1 MLRRPYGLV
10 CSSLLLILVPL
21 GLPLG
26 AQTGREV
33 ARYALASVV
42 VIFAQNEKGK
52 VFALG
57 SGFFVADGIIATN
70 YHVIQ
75 GASRLS
81 AKIVGQS
88 GLYPISRVLMTDR
101 PRDLAFL
108 AVTGVKASALTLGD
122 DTRVAAGD
130 EVYVIGNPQGL
141 EGTFSKGV
149 ISGIRFIN
157 GKRYLQITAPIS
169 PGSSGGPV
177 LNASGEVIGVAVGS
191 LRTGQ
196 NLNFAIPIS
205 YLSSLLSSPEQT
217 TNGFNVNPN
226 HLPNEKKTAQ
236 PDSTKQPA
244 RVPSNYEVKEIAERI
259 SDVRKH
265 KDSADAHFK
274 LAETY
279 RRWSFHKVEAIQA
292 YKRAIELDPAYA
304 QAYYGLAE
312 AYMMHLPSRR
322 VDPAELEKQ
331 VTMAADAYKQAI
343 RRKPD
348 YFEAHLGLANAYSSL
363 GRFDEAI
370 EACKLALSI
379 KPEST
384 EALEELGSDYSAI
397 ERYSDAIE
405 AYKRAFEIDPTKYRV
420 LYDIGRIYFEQRQYQ
435 DAIRMY
441 EKGLRIAD
449 DGSATLDEYYNLWEA
464 YKETDSVP
472 GGTKYFARLVTET
485 KISLLKFES
494 ESRLPAFSGKG
505 TRPPYEEVATRRKL
519 AWLYRSLGN
528 LYVFSRNK
536 AVALEQYK
544 ALKALGTDGLI
555 QKLASELFEEI
566 YK

>member
-1 MLRRPYGLV
+1 MLRRPNGLV

-21 GLPLG
+21 GLSLA

-52 VFALG
+52 AFALG

-75 GASRLS
+75 GAPRLS
-81 AKIVGQS
+81 AKIVGQR

-101 PRDLAFL
+101 TRDLAFL

-122 DTRVAAGD
+122 DTRVAPGD

-149 ISGIRFIN
+149 ISGIRSIN

-205 YLSSLLSSPEQT
+205 YLSSLLSSAEQT
-217 TNGFNVNPN
+217 TNRFNVNPKD
-226 HLPNEKKTAQ
+226 LPNEKKTSQ
-236 PDSTKQPA
+236 TDSTKQPA

-259 SDVRKH
+259 SEVRKH

-279 RRWSFHKVEAIQA
+279 RRWTFHKVESIQS
-292 YKRAIELDPAYA
+292 YKRAIEIDPTHPETF
-304 QAYYGLAE
+304 YGLAE
-312 AYMMHLPSRR
+312 VYMTRLPSRR
-322 VDPAELEKQ
+322 VDPGELANQ
-331 VTMAADAYKQAI
+331 AAMAAEAYKQAI
-343 RRKPD
+343 RLKPD
-348 YFEAHLGLANAYSSL
+348 YFEAHLGLARAYSSL
-363 GRFDEAI
+363 DRFDDAI
-370 EACKLALSI
+370 EACKIALSI
-379 KPEST
+379 KPASP
-384 EALEELGSDYSAI
+384 EALNELGSDYFITES
-397 ERYSDAIE
+397 YSDAIE
-405 AYKRAFEIDPTKYRV
+405 TYQRSFEIDPTDYRV
-420 LYDIGRIYFEQRQYQ
+420 LYDIGRIYLEQKQYL
-435 DAIRMY
+435 DAIKMY
-441 EKGLRIAD
+441 QRGIRAAES
-449 DGSATLDEYYNLWEA
+449 GSVTFDEYYNLCEA
-464 YKETDSVP
+464 YEAAGRT
-472 GGTKYFARLVTET
+472 GTGIAYFNVLIAET
-485 KISLLKFES
+485 KERIAKLSPDPKVRSQEFVQQADMKS
-494 ESRLPAFSGKG
+494 
-505 TRPPYEEVATRRKL
+505 KL
-519 AWLYRSLGN
+519 AWLYRSLGS
-528 LYVFSRNK
+528 LYARLREK
-536 AVALEQYK
+536 ASALEQYK
-544 ALKALGTDGLI
+544 ALKALGSDWLVQT
-555 QKLASELFEEI
+555 LANELFEEI